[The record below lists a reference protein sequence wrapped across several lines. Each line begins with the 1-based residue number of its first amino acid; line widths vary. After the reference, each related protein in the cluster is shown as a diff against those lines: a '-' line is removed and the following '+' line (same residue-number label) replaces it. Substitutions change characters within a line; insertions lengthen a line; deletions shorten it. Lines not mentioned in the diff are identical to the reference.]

1 MFSKVFYT
9 DRLIPT
15 RFAGT
20 TIGPFVFIRPS
31 YKDDIGLLNHE
42 LVHVKQ
48 FWKNPLMQLWY
59 QFSKKD
65 RLQYEAEA
73 YNTQLKYSPNRLD
86 LFAGFLVNNYNLQ
99 ITLDQARQAIL
110 SAE

>member
-9 DRLIPT
+9 NRIIPA
-15 RFAGT
+15 RFAGI
-20 TIGPFVFIRPS
+20 TIGPFVFIRPE
-31 YKDDIGLLNHE
+31 YKADVGLLNHE

-48 FWKNPLMQLWY
+48 FWKNPLMGLLY
-59 QFSKKD
+59 QFSKTH
-65 RLQYEAEA
+65 RLHYEAEA
-73 YNTQLKYSPNRLD
+73 YNTQLNHAPNNLD
-86 LFAGFLVNNYNLQ
+86 RFAGFLVTNYNLQ